1 MEKATGWLSP
11 ARAGCAI
18 LAGTMTKQMP
28 KVELGK
34 TGEHVSRFSLGC
46 MYMGTSLTREAS
58 YAALDR
64 FAEAG
69 GDFLDTA
76 TSLTSPSP

>member
-11 ARAGCAI
+11 ASTGCAI
-18 LAGTMTKQMP
+18 LAGIMIKQMP

-34 TGEHVSRFSLGC
+34 TGETVSRFSLGC

-58 YAALDR
+58 YAALEIELSAAQLATLDR
-64 FAEAG
+64 AG
-69 GDFLDTA
+69 L
-76 TSLTSPSP
+76 